1 MQLPYC
7 DRSDLL
13 ADLQVLGAHPGALAF
28 SKMQSS
34 LWWRLLALCLV
45 QAALVLSQGMSGAQQ
60 LVFVVGS
67 KASSRSNFQAQT
79 RMIQTMIDRYQIN
92 SGNTQV
98 GVISYGS
105 NSARSVIPLGGSA
118 NSGIRSLNSAVRGL
132 SYPGGN
138 GNVQLGLNAARQLLQ
153 RSRKAGGYVA
163 STASSIAAGGVGVS
177 AVGMGGELSAGM
189 MSSMSSGSEGLY
201 VSNPNDLYEA
211 AGRLAVPVAVAGDLG
226 EKKGKCPPEIPPE
239 GGECPPIDAG
249 EGSCL
254 KDGDCS
260 GTQKCCSP
268 DGC

>member
-1 MQLPYC
+1 
-7 DRSDLL
+7 
-13 ADLQVLGAHPGALAF
+13 
-28 SKMQSS
+28 
-34 LWWRLLALCLV
+34 
-45 QAALVLSQGMSGAQQ
+45 MSGAQQ

-79 RMIQTMIDRYQIN
+79 GMIQTMIDRYQIN

-153 RSRKAGGYVA
+153 RSRKAGVSQRLVFAMDGQAGGNVA

-211 AGRLAVPVAVAGDLG
+211 AGRLAVPVAVAGSHFTRLI
-226 EKKGKCPPEIPPE
+226 CMPQLIFY
-239 GGECPPIDAG
+239 
-249 EGSCL
+249 
-254 KDGDCS
+254 
-260 GTQKCCSP
+260 
-268 DGC
+268 